1 MYEEVVLGLF
11 LMLQD
16 DIMVVELAEENGEEQ
31 GAVLLILEEVELL

>member
-1 MYEEVVLGLF
+1 MLGLF